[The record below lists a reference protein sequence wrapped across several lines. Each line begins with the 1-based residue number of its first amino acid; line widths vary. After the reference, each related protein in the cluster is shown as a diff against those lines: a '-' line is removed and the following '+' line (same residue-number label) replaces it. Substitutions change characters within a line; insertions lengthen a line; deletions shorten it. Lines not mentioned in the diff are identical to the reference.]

1 MNRIL
6 VLASLALALLLAA
19 CGNKGPLVL
28 PAAPAEE
35 TVEPGAPQAD
45 ELPAPPAEDG
55 AAATGNDAP
64 PAEPATAEPPADDDG
79 NG

>member
-64 PAEPATAEPPADDDG
+64 PAEPATAAPPADDDG
-79 NG
+79 ND